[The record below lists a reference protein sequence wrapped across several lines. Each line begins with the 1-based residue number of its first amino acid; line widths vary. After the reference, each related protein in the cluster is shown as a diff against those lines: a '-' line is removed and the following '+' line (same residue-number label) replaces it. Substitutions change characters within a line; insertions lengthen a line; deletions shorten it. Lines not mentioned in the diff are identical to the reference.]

1 MQKDEI
7 ESFYR
12 KLAPKVTNYL
22 VAGGTSYAVAC
33 DIVQETFLKLWKM
46 RDDLEVDESR
56 ISGLVH
62 TIARNLRTDRL
73 RHEKF
78 MTYREQI
85 AEDELVS
92 EGEAPASDDGD
103 YLKARLK
110 SALDALPP
118 LLREAFVLF
127 QVSELSI
134 RDISLQLGISESLVK
149 VRVYRAKEKLKALL
163 SRSILVV
170 GIFFASFAGMAK
182 VQKGLSTISAISAE
196 PIISATFAM
205 SLKAR
210 DCGG

>member
-46 RDDLEVDESR
+46 RDDLEGDESR

-110 SALDALPP
+110 SA
-118 LLREAFVLF
+118 
-127 QVSELSI
+127 I